1 MPNGL
6 KTFLGGVKSEILD
19 PKNRNKINC
28 NLPREELQ
36 ALQELIKLQRER
48 IITIKPCDKGAGI
61 IILNCNDYMLAC
73 YEHLESRQDK
83 NPYYSKV
90 GDESFVKAK
99 KTIQLLIEEGLDHE
113 YLNRN
118 EFQAMIP
125 EGKNPSRFYRN
136 FKVHKNYEHIPPV
149 RPIVSGSGSITENV
163 GKFVAHHL
171 KEVAEKHD
179 TF

>member
-1 MPNGL
+1 M
-6 KTFLGGVKSEILD
+6 
-19 PKNRNKINC
+19 
-28 NLPREELQ
+28 
-36 ALQELIKLQRER
+36 
-48 IITIKPCDKGAGI
+48 
-61 IILNCNDYMLAC
+61 
-73 YEHLESRQDK
+73 
-83 NPYYSKV
+83 
-90 GDESFVKAK
+90 KAK